1 MRLGMR
7 RAALAAVTA
16 FGLSA
21 TALPAAATIYQ
32 LNYSGVIQPGD
43 LLNGDNNMLGDD
55 GWAGSTL
62 TMSFRI
68 DTSLPFSTQEGGGS
82 IMQTIVSFG
91 DTPSP
96 VLSATAQVNGADV
109 TPCGYIGACGVTA
122 PNFEAFVGAQT
133 DSTDLNGV
141 YPVLTQAGTDST
153 AEQLALYIFDST
165 GRISSLSPDLE
176 PGVYTDALGQYAL
189 LLSQDQDGNNSVE
202 VSVSTFGTVT
212 VQAVPEPASWA
223 LMIGG
228 FGLAGA
234 ALRRRRAASVY
245 RQVA

>member
-1 MRLGMR
+1 MRLQMR

-43 LLNGDNNMLGDD
+43 LFNEDNNMLGDD
-55 GWAGSTL
+55 GWAGKTL

-68 DTSLPFSTQEGGGS
+68 DTGLPFSTQEFGDS
-82 IMQTIVSFG
+82 TFQTIVSFG

-96 VLSATAQVNGADV
+96 ILSATAQVNGADV
-109 TPCGYIGACGVTA
+109 TPCGYVGLCGVTA
-122 PNFEAFVGAQT
+122 PNFEAFVGDFT
-133 DSTDLNGV
+133 DSTNPNWEYAV
-141 YPVLTQAGTDST
+141 ATQAGTDST

-165 GRISSLSPDLE
+165 GRISSLSPDLA
-176 PGVYTDALGQYAL
+176 PGVYTDALAQSTL
-189 LLSQDQDGNNSVE
+189 LFSQDQDGNNSVE

-212 VQAVPEPASWA
+212 VQAVPEPATWA

-234 ALRRRRAASVY
+234 ALRRRRAAH
-245 RQVA
+245 AA